1 MPAKPDYIVATG
13 EHIEEWME
21 DEGVNAAELSRRLG
35 ATPKHVSELLSG
47 KAPLSARLA
56 LDLERVTG
64 IPARIWNMYE
74 AGYRTALAEREA
86 EASLAAQYDEA
97 TRFPLRYLRKF
108 GFIKAA
114 TRDHL
119 GTVRELLKL
128 LGVASLSAFT
138 NTWSMGSVAYRRS
151 AVGREDAP
159 ALAVWLLLA
168 ERHCEGLTDLPA
180 FDKGGLEAI
189 LPRLRALT
197 ARPDPAAAAEEA
209 RELLH
214 GVGVVLCFIPAVPGL
229 RIYGATRWVSRTPVV
244 QLSLLGKSDDL
255 LWFTLFH
262 EIGHILLHSDKGL
275 YLTGDKGGA
284 TNEVAATA
292 EAEAD
297 SFASDLLIPPEYA
310 TILPTGR
317 DISGVRAL
325 AEELGISPSIVLGRV
340 QRETGDYKWGHGLKR
355 KLEFAEQEA

>member
-1 MPAKPDYIVATG
+1 MAAKPDYIVATG

-21 DEGVNAAELSRRLG
+21 DQGVNAAELARRLG
-35 ATPKHVSELLSG
+35 VTPKHVSELLSG

-74 AGYRTALAEREA
+74 AGYRTALAERDA
-86 EASLAAQYDEA
+86 EAGLAEQYDEA
-97 TRFPLRYLRKF
+97 TRFPLSYLRKF

-114 TRDHL
+114 VRDRV

-138 NTWSMGSVAYRRS
+138 DTWSAGRVAYRRS
-151 AVGREDAP
+151 VIGHADAP
-159 ALAVWLLLA
+159 KVATWLTLA
-168 ERHCEGLTDLPA
+168 ERHSDGLANVPT
-180 FDKGGLEAI
+180 FDRGGLEEL

-197 ARPDPAAAAEEA
+197 ARRDPAIAVEEA
-209 RELLH
+209 RELLR
-214 GVGVVLCFIPAVPGL
+214 GIGVVLCFIPAVPGL
-229 RIYGATRWVSRTPVV
+229 GIYGATRWVAGTPVM
-244 QLSLLGKSDDL
+244 QLSLLRKTDDQ

-275 YLTGDKGGA
+275 YLTGDKGSA
-284 TNEVAATA
+284 ADEVAAAA

-297 SFASDLLIPPEYA
+297 RFASDLLIPPEYA
-310 TILPTGR
+310 TMLPTER
-317 DISGVRAL
+317 DISGVQAL
-325 AEELGISPSIVLGRV
+325 AEELGIAPSIVLGRA
-340 QRETGDYKWGHGLKR
+340 QRETGDFKWGHGLKR
-355 KLEFAEQEA
+355 KLEFAGQEA